1 MTKQSAS
8 PTSKWLDEQ
17 DLSGVVLSCFDSN
30 DFILEALSD
39 SQPDS
44 SLEPISCN
52 VLPLV
57 LSSFKNQQYSA
68 DIGPPAQPSV
78 RGRLR
83 KCIDFWRSL
92 EVSQFILNVIIQGY
106 KIPFFHLPTPFSK
119 ANNASARTNSTFVTE
134 AVNDLLKLNLVE
146 EIFCAPDIIN
156 PLSVSTRSSGK
167 QRLILDIRHVN
178 AFLYKQKFKCEDL
191 SVATQIFDKGYCLF
205 KFDLKSGYH
214 HIEIFPEHRKYLAF
228 AWDFGTGKSKYFQ
241 FCVLPFGLSSAP
253 FIFTKIFKPLQ
264 KSWRSRGIPIAIFLD
279 DGLGG
284 GIDKVSAKIHSLAVH
299 FDLL

>member
-1 MTKQSAS
+1 M
-8 PTSKWLDEQ
+8 
-17 DLSGVVLSCFDSN
+17 
-30 DFILEALSD
+30 SD

-44 SLEPISCN
+44 SSEPISCN

-57 LSSFKNQQYSA
+57 LSSFKDQQCFA
-68 DIGPPAQPSV
+68 DIDPSAQPSV

-83 KCIDFWRSL
+83 IECIDFWRSL

-119 ANNASARTNSTFVTE
+119 ANNASARNNSTFVTE

-167 QRLILDIRHVN
+167 QRLMLDLRHVN

-191 SVATQIFDKGYCLF
+191 SVATQIFDEDCYLF

-214 HIEIFPEHRKYLAF
+214 HIEIFPEHRKFLAF
-228 AWDFGTGKSKYFQ
+228 AWDFGTGKFRYFQ
-241 FCVLPFGLSSAP
+241 FCVLPFGVSSAP
-253 FIFTKIFKPLQ
+253 FLPRRFLNRYKNLGEVGAFSLPF
-264 KSWRSRGIPIAIFLD
+264 SWTTA
-279 DGLGG
+279 
-284 GIDKVSAKIHSLAVH
+284 
-299 FDLL
+299 

>member
-1 MTKQSAS
+1 M
-8 PTSKWLDEQ
+8 
-17 DLSGVVLSCFDSN
+17 
-30 DFILEALSD
+30 EALSD

-44 SLEPISCN
+44 SSEPISCN

-57 LSSFKNQQYSA
+57 LSSFKDQQCFA
-68 DIGPPAQPSV
+68 DIDPSAQPSV

-83 KCIDFWRSL
+83 IECIDFWRSL
-92 EVSQFILNVIIQGY
+92 EVFQFILNVIIQGY

-119 ANNASARTNSTFVTE
+119 ANNASARNNSTFVTE
-134 AVNDLLKLNLVE
+134 F
-146 EIFCAPDIIN
+146 FCAPDIIN
-156 PLSVSTRSSGK
+156 QLSVSTRSSGK
-167 QRLILDIRHVN
+167 QRLILDLRHVN

-191 SVATQIFDKGYCLF
+191 SVATQIFDKDCYLF

-214 HIEIFPEHRKYLAF
+214 HIEIFPEHRKFLAF
-228 AWDFGTGKSKYFQ
+228 AWDFGTGKFRYFH

-253 FIFTKIFKPLQ
+253 FLFTKILKPLQ

-299 FDLL
+299 SDLLKSGFVPNQEKSIWEPVQVITWLGVVLNTIDGCVQATG